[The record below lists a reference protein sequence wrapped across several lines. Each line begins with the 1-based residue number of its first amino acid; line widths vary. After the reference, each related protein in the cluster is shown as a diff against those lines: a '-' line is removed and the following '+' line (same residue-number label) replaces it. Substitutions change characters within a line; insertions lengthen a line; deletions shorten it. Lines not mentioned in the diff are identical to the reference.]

1 MAWYISAHASACSEA
16 FQGVR
21 TITMVGAGLEEVANE
36 VVRRARR
43 QGYVVPREVR
53 EELTRVGVADDLWKD
68 VVAIARPSLSLR
80 NGRYYYDSPMSPR
93 VRRERTQQ
101 QDVRRAVRELVRQHR
116 VYVSSIERRG
126 QDRLEFVQPVK
137 VRTEDGREFT
147 LLTRDLSPTGIRLVG
162 TRRLLGQKISVLIP
176 RSDSPEPW
184 NFIVRVL
191 WTCSLGDDLVE
202 NGGTF
207 VELATNLS

>member
-1 MAWYISAHASACSEA
+1 
-16 FQGVR
+16 
-21 TITMVGAGLEEVANE
+21 MVGAGLEEVANE

-53 EELTRVGVADDLWKD
+53 EELARVGVDDELWKD
-68 VVAIARPSLSLR
+68 VVALARPSLSLR
-80 NGRYYYDSPMSPR
+80 NGRYYYESPMSPR
-93 VRRERTQQ
+93 VRRERTLQ

-116 VYVSSIERRG
+116 VDVGSVERRH

-162 TRRLLGQKISVLIP
+162 TRRLLGQKVSVFIP
-176 RSDSPEPW
+176 RSDSAEPW
-184 NFIVRVL
+184 NFIVRIL
-191 WTCSLGDDLVE
+191 WTCSMGDDLVE

-207 VELATNLS
+207 VELASNLS

>member
-1 MAWYISAHASACSEA
+1 
-16 FQGVR
+16 
-21 TITMVGAGLEEVANE
+21 MVGAGLEEVANE

-53 EELTRVGVADDLWKD
+53 EELARVGVADELWKD
-68 VVAIARPSLSLR
+68 VVALARPSLSLR

-116 VYVSSIERRG
+116 VDVSSVERRG

-162 TRRLLGQKISVLIP
+162 TRRLLGQKISILIP

-207 VELATNLS
+207 VELATNLP